1 MDPPGDW
8 PLRRRKLAQ
17 SLDDFGGGRKAAGA
31 VPRINEFAAGSD
43 IEHAGASLDEFGFT
57 AECAFDFGRQT
68 GGLRQIVSSRAV
80 GDGNLHGVFRV
91 QGFMRLE
98 PTAGNQFAAIFST
111 HTSSQAPAPV
121 SSRVSELR
129 QRQPSGAR
137 ASIR

>member
-1 MDPPGDW
+1 M
-8 PLRRRKLAQ
+8 KLAQ
-17 SLDDFGGGRKAAGA
+17 SLEDFGGGRKAAGA
-31 VPRINEFAAGSD
+31 VPRINQFTAGSN
-43 IEHAGASLDEFGFT
+43 IEHAGGPFDELGFNT
-57 AECAFDFGRQT
+57 ECAFDFRRQT
-68 GGLRQIVSSRAV
+68 GGLRQVVSSRAV